1 MISSKHSAQLACFES
16 KNVPD
21 TKLTIWTIVLIF
33 ATLIIVIFVS
43 IMLNIGYI
51 LLVGKSSEIVVS
63 IIQFVFTFINIILNT
78 VLIPHSIKH
87 LELRVKRKVSL
98 QSLMILFN
106 TLIGP
111 LISMM
116 LSSPSCFLDL
126 VEGVEPISSIYP
138 YKRCIRLDIDDKSC
152 ILEGIVYFK
161 LEFTPNFIYNN
172 TCRNEIFKYF
182 IPVLLLSYT
191 YFLFVPTLVCAYLL
205 NVKNVSSLP
214 RGLFYLV
221 PAILWPDEKFPNPPF
236 KFLIDMETILFKQ
249 DVHIG
254 LILSL
259 GIISPPLLIL
269 ISLRNFAD
277 YATTRILILRYFKLS
292 KYEDSLRSVESQF
305 EHVWRC
311 PHNFIWY
318 AVWFSCLFNVLFL
331 LDMANDE
338 SNFIDT
344 IWIIIVF
351 PCVILMYRSTI
362 TLHKIFY
369 SQRAVKETV
378 YIDELEIKETDYMK
392 NNIDG
397 QLKIKEIILTEINAD
412 ETISPLQGHYLS

>member
-1 MISSKHSAQLACFES
+1 MISSKHAAQLASFES
-16 KNVPD
+16 KIVPR
-21 TKLTIWTIVLIF
+21 TKLTLWTIVVIF
-33 ATLIIVIFVS
+33 ATLIIVICVS

-63 IIQFVFTFINIILNT
+63 IIQFVFTFINMILNT

-111 LISMM
+111 MISMM

-126 VEGVEPISSIYP
+126 VEGIKPISSTYP
-138 YKRCIRLDIDDKSC
+138 YNRCIRLDINDKSC
-152 ILEGIVYFK
+152 ILEGIVYFN

-191 YFLFVPTLVCAYLL
+191 YFLFVPTIVCAYLL

-236 KFLIDMETILFKQ
+236 QFLIDMETILFKQ
-249 DVHIG
+249 DIHIG
-254 LILSL
+254 LILTL

-269 ISLRNFAD
+269 VCLRNFTD
-277 YATTRILILRYFKLS
+277 YAITRILILRYLKLS
-292 KYEDSLRSVESQF
+292 KDEDSLRSIEGQF
-305 EHVWRC
+305 EHVWKY

-318 AVWFSCLFNVLFL
+318 AVVFSCLFHVLFL

-344 IWIIIVF
+344 IWIIIIF

-362 TLHKIFY
+362 TFHKNFY
-369 SQRAVKETV
+369 SKRVVKETDYV
-378 YIDELEIKETDYMK
+378 DELEIKEIKDK
-392 NNIDG
+392 KIHIDD
-397 QLKIKEIILTEINAD
+397 QIKIKEIKLSEIKAN
-412 ETISPLQGHYLS
+412 ETMSPLQGHYLS